1 MAAGRMVVRTV
12 RMTQTQVSLNLLSLS
27 RQVWANMAWR
37 GIGALVRGG
46 FASLLLGYMG
56 ATLVLMHTHFEQDVT
71 FMTVRGL

>member
-1 MAAGRMVVRTV
+1 
-12 RMTQTQVSLNLLSLS
+12 
-27 RQVWANMAWR
+27 MAWR

-56 ATLVLMHTHFEQDVT
+56 ATVVLMHTHFEQDVT